1 MRLRSMRATFT
12 RAEKIAG
19 APPLIL
25 KTAATTILLS
35 RVAPAVVCDPS
46 APDYLNRLSLAD
58 LANTEVS
65 SVSKSAEPLSN
76 APATIYVITHDQI
89 LRSGATNVIEAW
101 RLAPNLLVSQ
111 PGSSGYVI
119 SARGLGGDT
128 VAQNFSNKLLLLID
142 GRNVYSPLCS
152 GIYAHAQDVLLE
164 DVDRIEVISGAAA
177 TRWGANLLTRW
188 QHHTDGTDVEAQACY
203 DQFERFAPIGAG
215 AFVLNTYDVGVQ
227 QRVRGN
233 SRGLTLANGFVR
245 NTVSL
250 GTAWAAG
257 SGAIRSPTPFD
268 EDVVEKS
275 GNSIAP
281 TPGPEFKPD
290 RVSANEIGYRA
301 LSEASVSFSISGFY
315 HHHTDLRTV
324 ESAVDTEF
332 LPLRWANTLR
342 GDTVGLEGWVDWQVN
357 DGWRLSMG
365 LASLHK
371 QLKFSVGASSLLGVA
386 QAGDDP
392 NAHATRGM
400 LPT

>member
-1 MRLRSMRATFT
+1 M
-12 RAEKIAG
+12 
-19 APPLIL
+19 
-25 KTAATTILLS
+25 
-35 RVAPAVVCDPS
+35 
-46 APDYLNRLSLAD
+46 
-58 LANTEVS
+58 
-65 SVSKSAEPLSN
+65 
-76 APATIYVITHDQI
+76 
-89 LRSGATNVIEAW
+89 
-101 RLAPNLLVSQ
+101 
-111 PGSSGYVI
+111 
-119 SARGLGGDT
+119 
-128 VAQNFSNKLLLLID
+128 
-142 GRNVYSPLCS
+142 
-152 GIYAHAQDVLLE
+152 
-164 DVDRIEVISGAAA
+164 ISGAAA

-268 EDVVEKS
+268 EDVVEKI

-281 TPGPEFKPD
+281 TAGPEFKPE